1 MRASWPAAI
10 GRGSAI
16 RLPCAR
22 AAIRSAQL
30 FWGRP
35 LHQPTLA
42 FRAPQPRRQRRIWRC
57 VVVAVAVLTG
67 TVQAVQPRQEL
78 QLTGHR
84 FDPLLDTVRAASM
97 ATVDSAGRGLRL
109 VQLHGPIE
117 QRHLDA
123 LSAAGL
129 RLLQYYPEGFYL
141 TWGDQ
146 AALHRAAQASDV
158 RWVGDF
164 SVDWRLSSELTR
176 ATGTQRLIVH
186 YVDNGQ
192 AGGIVPQLRLLGADV
207 EQDYPAQADGR
218 FREAVVSLDSDR
230 LAAVAALPQVLWVG
244 RQNRQALRD
253 DEMSA
258 QIVAGNLDVNGVPE
272 VGYLPFLGSLGLA
285 GEGLVWSVID
295 DGVDQGHPDFAGRI
309 AGGFDYLGCASDGP
323 PGSDGPSG
331 GHGSHVAGIL
341 AGNAAGGF
349 GDASGFAY
357 GLGQAPAVRLYSQNA
372 LCGPGASWPPI
383 GGWSVLSQHALAGGA
398 VGANA
403 SWTTS
408 EGARHGYQ
416 ASERLFDQMVRDGDF
431 SSTEI
436 AEALALVFSAGNSG
450 PQPATMTSPKE
461 AKNIISV
468 GATLNHR
475 AGPSNRLADYSS
487 RGPAVDGRLL
497 PTLVAPGT
505 EIASTRRRAGGA
517 FCNLPIPGTAELY
530 AYCLGSSMAA
540 PHVSGLAVL
549 LTQWWRAQHGGANP
563 SPAMLKALLI
573 TGARPLDPG
582 DIAPDDQQGWG
593 LAGLPPM
600 LTDATLGWQGMDQ
613 SQLLD
618 EPGSVHRLAVRVL
631 DTQRPLTLTLV
642 WTDAPGAIDA
652 SPALVNDLDLEVL
665 ADDQLFRGNVF
676 GAAGSLPGGAADRL
690 NNVERIILEQP
701 PARALVRIRGHALPA
716 DGVPLQGDQ
725 TDQDYALLCT
735 NCAWDSDFDVAE
747 ISGPAAACTPD
758 PAQFDIDLV
767 AVGTPTLPL
776 QASPGDLPIGLQVAV
791 QPTELLSLPGQLQ
804 VHVDTA
810 AATGSGP
817 LSIPLLLEAGGQQRE
832 VHLPLKLAQ
841 QTPLG
846 TQLERPEDAAT
857 GQALEPTL
865 LWSDDGNATR
875 FRLQLDDDADFS
887 SPLVDVE
894 LSQPE
899 YQLTTPLPA
908 HSQFHWRV
916 LPANACGQ
924 GLATPS
930 RRFRTGSAPG
940 SCPPGQKAMPMLHE
954 QISTAASGW
963 EHYAL
968 LGSDRWQVS
977 EQRSLSPAHSYHGE
991 NGFGRSD
998 QRLLSPRWLLPAGE
1012 AAFLRFQLWLD
1023 IEQRDSERC
1032 WDGLSLHLAGSGTGL
1047 VDLHPTQFLIGAPTQ
1062 HLSEGNPAA
1071 GQLAWCGQQEFSPV
1085 LVDLGPQAGSGG
1097 RAALRLVSDGLV
1109 AREGAYIDDLELYS
1123 CVDDDVLFRNGL
1135 GAEAR

>member
-1 MRASWPAAI
+1 M
-10 GRGSAI
+10 
-16 RLPCAR
+16 
-22 AAIRSAQL
+22 Q
-30 FWGRP
+30 
-35 LHQPTLA
+35 QPTLA
-42 FRAPQPRRQRRIWRC
+42 FRALQPRRQPRIWHC
-57 VVVAVAVLTG
+57 VVVAVALLAG
-67 TVQAVQPRQEL
+67 AVEAVEPRQEL
-78 QLTGHR
+78 RLAGHS
-84 FDPLLDTVRAASM
+84 FDPLLDRLRVAPIAA
-97 ATVDSAGRGLRL
+97 VDAAGRGLRL
-109 VQLHGPIE
+109 VQLRGPIK

-129 RLLQYYPEGFYL
+129 RLLQYYPDGFYL
-141 TWGDQ
+141 AWGDQ
-146 AALHRAAQASDV
+146 AALQRAAQGSDV

-164 SVDWRLSSELTR
+164 SVDWKLPAEL
-176 ATGTQRLIVH
+176 ASAAGSQRLIVH
-186 YVDNGQ
+186 YTDAGQPGEMVD
-192 AGGIVPQLRLLGADV
+192 QLRLLGAEV
-207 EQDYPAQADGR
+207 EQDYLAQADGR
-218 FREAVVSLDSDR
+218 FREAVVSLHSHR

-244 RQNRQALRD
+244 RQDRQALRD

-258 QIVAGNLDVNGVPE
+258 QIVAGNLDVDGVPE
-272 VGYLPFLGSLGLA
+272 VGYLPFLAGLGLT
-285 GEGLVWSVID
+285 GDGLVWSVID
-295 DGVDQGHPDFAGRI
+295 DGIDQGHPDFAGRM
-309 AGGFDYLGCASDGP
+309 AGGFDYPGCASGGP

-341 AGNAAGGF
+341 AGDAAGGF
-349 GDASGFAY
+349 GDAAGFAY

-372 LCGPGASWPPI
+372 LCGPGASWPPA

-431 SSTEI
+431 SSSES
-436 AEALALVFSAGNSG
+436 AEALALIFSAGNSG

-461 AKNIISV
+461 AKNLISV

-475 AGPSNRLADYSS
+475 AGPVHQLADYSS

-505 EIASTRRRAGGA
+505 DVASARRRAGGA

-549 LTQWWRAQHGGANP
+549 LTQWWRAQQGGANP

-573 TGARPLDPG
+573 SGARPLNPAN
-582 DIAPDDQQGWG
+582 IAPDDQQGWG

-600 LTDATLGWQGMDQ
+600 LTDPTLGWQGVDQ

-618 EPGSVHRLAVRVL
+618 EPGAVHRFAVRVL

-642 WTDAPGAIDA
+642 WTDAPGAIGA

-665 ADDQLFRGNVF
+665 AADQLYRGNVL
-676 GAAGSLPGGAADRL
+676 GASGSLPGGAPDRL
-690 NNVERIILEQP
+690 NNVERIILRQP
-701 PARALVRIRGHALPA
+701 PEHALVRIRGHALPA

-735 NCAWDSDFDVAE
+735 NCAWDSGFDVAQV
-747 ISGPAAACTPD
+747 SGPEEVCRPD
-758 PAQFDIDLV
+758 PVQFDIDLV
-767 AVGTPTLPL
+767 AAGTPALPL
-776 QASPGDLPIGLQVAV
+776 QAIPGDIPAGLLVAV
-791 QPTELLSLPGQLQ
+791 QPSELGSLPGQLQ
-804 VHVDTA
+804 VSVNTA

-832 VHLPLKLAQ
+832 VRLPLKLAQ

-857 GQALEPTL
+857 GQALQPTL
-865 LWSDDGNATR
+865 LWSDDGNATL

-887 SPLVDVE
+887 SPLLDLE
-894 LSQPE
+894 LNQPE
-899 YQLTTPLPA
+899 YQLTTPLPP

-916 LPANACGQ
+916 LPANACGP

-930 RRFRTGSAPG
+930 RRFRTGPAPG
-940 SCPPGQKAMPMLHE
+940 SCPLGQKAMPLLLDP
-954 QISTAASGW
+954 IAPAASGW

-968 LGSDRWQVS
+968 LGVDRWQVS
-977 EQRSLSPAHSYHGE
+977 EQRSLSPAHSFHGQ

-998 QRLLSPRWLLPAGE
+998 QRLLSPSWRLPASE
-1012 AAFLRFQLWLD
+1012 AAYLRFQLWFD
-1023 IEQRDSERC
+1023 IESRDSQRC
-1032 WDGLSLHLAGSGTGL
+1032 WDGVSLHLAGSGTGL
-1047 VDLHPTQFLIGAPTQ
+1047 VEIHPAQFLIGAPTRR
-1062 HLSEGNPAA
+1062 LSEGNPAA

-1085 LVDLGPQAGSGG
+1085 LVNLGPQAGSSG
-1097 RAALRLVSDGLV
+1097 RAAWRLTSDGLV
-1109 AREGAYIDDLELYS
+1109 AREGAYLDDVTLYS